1 MRRRA
6 PGGCVVLSRSASET
20 EAIGER
26 LARDLPAGSVV
37 LLRGRLGTGKTTL
50 ARGLARGFG
59 LEDAGAVSSPSFTLV
74 NVYPGRWPIHH
85 VDLYR
90 LDRRGV
96 ASLGLEEILGG
107 KGVAIVEWSERLP
120 FPVPDALDIELE
132 DAGGDDRV
140 LRIRSGDFGKE
151 KPRRRTSNR
160 RASRRRETVVGRGPS
175 SRRRKR

>member
-1 MRRRA
+1 VRRRA
-6 PGGCVVLSRSASET
+6 TARGGGVVLSRSAAET
-20 EAIGER
+20 ESIGER

-59 LEDAGAVSSPSFTLV
+59 LQDPDAVSSPSFTLV
-74 NVYPGRWPIHH
+74 NVYAGRWPIHH

-96 ASLGLEEILGG
+96 ESLGLDEILGG
-107 KGVAIVEWSERLP
+107 GGVAIVEWSERLP
-120 FPVPDALDIELE
+120 FRVPDAVDIELE

-140 LRIRSGDFGKE
+140 LRIRSIDFEKE
-151 KPRRRTSNR
+151 KPRRRTSKR
-160 RASRRRETVVGRGPS
+160 RAHR
-175 SRRRKR
+175 